1 MPPLRGLTFPVY
13 IDIAVL
19 FGHLILL
26 ATQIAVAARLTNN
39 TAVVV
44 HIILVGLHS
53 TVRDVVKVVHWIIRR
68 RSSPSGREIVGAMA
82 HTLQGASLDDQIT
95 SDVEAVMQG

>member
-1 MPPLRGLTFPVY
+1 M
-13 IDIAVL
+13 DIAVL
-19 FGHLILL
+19 FGHVILL

-39 TAVVV
+39 TAVIV

-53 TVRDVVKVVHWIIRR
+53 MVRDIVKVVHWIILGCRG
-68 RSSPSGREIVGAMA
+68 PSGREIVGAMV
-82 HTLQGASLDDQIT
+82 HTLQGASLDDQVT

>member
-1 MPPLRGLTFPVY
+1 MN
-13 IDIAVL
+13 IAVV
-19 FGHLILL
+19 FGHVILL

-39 TAVVV
+39 TAVIV

-53 TVRDVVKVVHWIIRR
+53 MVRDVVKVVHWIIRGR
-68 RSSPSGREIVGAMA
+68 RGPSGREIVGAMV
-82 HTLQGASLDDQIT
+82 HTLQGASLDDQVT